1 MHRRTF
7 LQQSLSASAAMAAAA
22 ATSATVLP
30 GALAA
35 ATTPGGKQSPRF
47 RFCTFTKSLQH
58 LDYDALARKTAALGF
73 DGLEVPIRPGGHIEP
88 EQVEDELPKMVEAL
102 GKHGLEMTVMTSGI
116 NEVSEEQR
124 TEAVLRTA
132 AGLGIERYRMSYY
145 KYDLKKPIFPQV
157 DEFRPRLRDL
167 VAASREIGIK
177 PIYQNHSGKDYFG
190 ATVWDL
196 AEVMTE
202 FDPKDV
208 GIAFDIGHATTEG
221 SKCWPLH
228 WAVCRDHLD
237 TVYIKEPHW
246 TEIGKPPKVGPLGEG
261 GIDRGFYQTLL
272 SSGFAGPISLHVEY
286 VDHKDPSKEPEFLAA
301 VEKDFARLKGY
312 LEIGE

>member
-1 MHRRTF
+1 MKRRTF
-7 LQQSLSASAAMAAAA
+7 LQQSLAASAAVTAAGSFLPSSIQ
-22 ATSATVLP
+22 ATE
-30 GALAA
+30 
-35 ATTPGGKQSPRF
+35 GGKTSPRF

-58 LDYDALARKTAALGF
+58 LSYDDLAKRTAALGF

-102 GKHGLEMTVMTSGI
+102 KKHGLEMTVMTSGI
-116 NEVSEEQR
+116 NEVSKEQR

-132 AGLGIERYRMSYY
+132 AGLGIERFRMLYY

-157 DEFRPRLRDL
+157 DEFRPKLRDL

-196 AEVMTE
+196 AEVMQE
-202 FDPKDV
+202 FDAKDV

-246 TEIGKPPKVGPLGEG
+246 TEVGKAPKVGPLGEG
-261 GIDRGFYQTLL
+261 GVDPGFYQTLL
-272 SSGFAGPISLHVEY
+272 KSGFAGPISLHVEY
-286 VDHKDPSKEPEFLAA
+286 VDHKDPSQEPVFLAA
-301 VEKDFARLKGY
+301 VAKDFAKLKGY
-312 LEIGE
+312 LEL